1 MAPHADEVCRIN
13 NGSQNYSVGQMDM
26 AERSYNSK
34 VGFDKTNRSI
44 AEMTRQSGS
53 AYSNMKGGSNQSQSM
68 ANIKYGQKAATAMR
82 FNSPPNEMT
91 DQYMHLSGGTVRGG
105 TFSKAHGPKT
115 IKSMSVT
122 AHGNFF

>member
-34 VGFDKTNRSI
+34 VGFDKTHRS
-44 AEMTRQSGS
+44 MTRQSGS

-82 FNSPPNEMT
+82 FNSPSNEMT
-91 DQYMHLSGGTVRGG
+91 EPYMHLSGGTVRGG

-122 AHGNFF
+122 ARGNFF

>member
-13 NGSQNYSVGQMDM
+13 NGSQNFSSGQMDM

-34 VGFDKTNRSI
+34 VGFERTNRSI

-82 FNSPPNEMT
+82 LNSPPADLT
-91 DQYMHLSGGTVRGG
+91 DRYMHLSGGT
-105 TFSKAHGPKT
+105 
-115 IKSMSVT
+115 I
-122 AHGNFF
+122 